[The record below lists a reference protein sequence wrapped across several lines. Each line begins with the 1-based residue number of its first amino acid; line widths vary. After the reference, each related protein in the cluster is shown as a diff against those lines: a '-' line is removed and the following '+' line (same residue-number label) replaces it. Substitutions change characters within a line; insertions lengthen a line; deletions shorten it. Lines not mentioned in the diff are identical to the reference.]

1 MRACKSGGNRARHAA
16 LLLAC
21 LAIPLAMS
29 GATSAQDWPARTVT
43 FVVPLGAGSASDIMA
58 RVVADQMGR
67 QLNRTFIV
75 ENRPGAGGT
84 IGAAAVA
91 RAAPDGYTVLAYGA
105 LATANALYSKLSYDT
120 LNDFVP
126 VIAFGIQ
133 PLVIIASP
141 DKYKTLG
148 DLIAAGKAKPGSLN
162 YS

>member
-1 MRACKSGGNRARHAA
+1 RPLSHDFAVQYASQEVGCCQSQEDAMRACKSGGNSARHAA

-43 FVVPLGAGSASDIMA
+43 FVVPLGARRASDIMA

-91 RAAPDGYTVLAYGA
+91 RAAPDGYT
-105 LATANALYSKLSYDT
+105 
-120 LNDFVP
+120 
-126 VIAFGIQ
+126 
-133 PLVIIASP
+133 
-141 DKYKTLG
+141 
-148 DLIAAGKAKPGSLN
+148 
-162 YS
+162 